1 MNCALK
7 LIQSVAAF
15 QELFSEHL
23 YSRHVQKY
31 AFQGSS
37 FSATESIYSSLYYN
51 WSVVEKLD
59 AFRFFCCQFFTRVA
73 CWIDKALSRI
83 HPHPMQSNADCQSA
97 SGPQSGSYSHSDSY
111 SQNDLD
117 AETMSRLASKCCKR
131 TCLWQQPEVG
141 KLA

>member
-1 MNCALK
+1 MYK
-7 LIQSVAAF
+7 SK
-15 QELFSEHL
+15 H
-23 YSRHVQKY
+23 SRGPHSQQLNP
-31 AFQGSS
+31 FTLLS
-37 FSATESIYSSLYYN
+37 TYN

-59 AFRFFCCQFFTRVA
+59 AFRFSCCQFFTRVA

-97 SGPQSGSYSHSDSY
+97 SDPQSGSYSHSDSY

-117 AETMSRLASKCCKR
+117 AETMSRLAGKCCKR

-141 KLA
+141 KLR